1 MMHKKYKKCKM
12 LTLYVDEEQ
21 EQMIKTLFDQNNW
34 EYIKIGRFQLD
45 LGCLSN
51 NLVHVSSIVYL
62 YYDGLDLLR

>member
-21 EQMIKTLFDQNNW
+21 EQMIKTLFDQNSW
-34 EYIKIGRFQLD
+34 EYIKIGRFQFD
-45 LGCLSN
+45 LWYSSN

-62 YYDGLDLLR
+62 CYDGLDL